1 MPKVPALRSLSVA
14 ALTIAIF
21 LAASR
26 ASLAGPP
33 YQTDDP
39 EPVAYRN
46 YEIYI
51 GLEGDYTRG
60 DDETSAPFVE
70 INYGPLH
77 NVQIAASL
85 PISMSNNP
93 GAPFRYGVGNA
104 DFGIK
109 YRFIPESSSRPQVS
123 FYPSIG
129 VPTGIVSP
137 AVDGTTQTLFLPL
150 WAQKTMGRVTVFG
163 GGGWERNLGAGSR
176 SYWSGGLA
184 GTYEFSAQVN
194 AGVEVFSSGPDK
206 IGERGSTNIGFGMN
220 DDYSK
225 IHSVVLSIG
234 TSIAGERS
242 FHGYL
247 AYELRLGPSATGA
260 EQP

>member
-1 MPKVPALRSLSVA
+1 MPNVCVRRSRIVSVLTLAIALV
-14 ALTIAIF
+14 
-21 LAASR
+21 ASR
-26 ASLAGPP
+26 PALAGPP

-51 GLEGDYTRG
+51 GFEGDYTHG
-60 DDETSAPFVE
+60 DNQTSAPFVE

-85 PISMSNNP
+85 PMSISSNP
-93 GAPFRYGVGNA
+93 GSPLHYGVGNA

-109 YRFIPESSSRPQVS
+109 YRFIPESSWRPQVS

-129 VPTGIVSP
+129 LPTGIESP
-137 AVDGTTQTLFLPL
+137 EVDGNTQTLFLPL
-150 WAQKTMGRVTVFG
+150 WAQKTLGRVTLFG

-184 GTYEFSAQVN
+184 GTYAFTEQVN
-194 AGVEVFSSGPDK
+194 AGVEIFSSGPDK
-206 IGERGSTNIGFGMN
+206 LGERGVTNVGFGMN

-225 IHSVVLSIG
+225 IHSVVLSLG

-247 AYELRLGPSATGA
+247 AYELRLGPSAA
-260 EQP
+260 EKP